1 MDDRDGKHTAAWRQ
15 VRSDARATRRGHP
28 VDSGRTTKL
37 PARKYEKTT
46 EQRRAPGF
54 CGGRSIVRRVPQA
67 RERSRLD
74 AERVAAPAERH
85 RDLNLLTGRAPKGEQ
100 TVALDAELVLSA
112 AEGARGGVAR
122 LDVPVFRRCPA
133 CGGTG
138 GEWMVPLLHLRR
150 PRCGRGRGA
159 PPGLDPTPGAGRRR
173 DRGAA
178 AAGRNPQPA
187 RAAAAARRSSTLAP
201 RLHVEALLSRDA
213 AELVEERAA

>member
-85 RDLNLLTGRAPKGEQ
+85 RDLPVAARA
-100 TVALDAELVLSA
+100 T
-112 AEGARGGVAR
+112 
-122 LDVPVFRRCPA
+122 
-133 CGGTG
+133 T
-138 GEWMVPLLHLRR
+138 R
-150 PRCGRGRGA
+150 PRGV
-159 PPGLDPTPGAGRRR
+159 
-173 DRGAA
+173 
-178 AAGRNPQPA
+178 PA
-187 RAAAAARRSSTLAP
+187 RIV
-201 RLHVEALLSRDA
+201 RLGGG
-213 AELVEERAA
+213 